1 MSERAGSVPAAFWE
15 LTKPRL
21 SFLSVLTALAGYF
34 CSAPEQPTDAKVL
47 ISLAIG
53 TALAAGGCGAINMW
67 WESDADAKMERTRN
81 RPIPAGILK
90 PGAVLL
96 FGMLLLTL
104 GVILVW
110 KETNPLAGA
119 LTAATAISY
128 LFFYTPLKTMTSW
141 CTLVGSL
148 PGAIPP
154 IIGTAAKLGHT
165 VNKLG
170 VIEGPHIDRMG
181 WLLFALLFFW
191 QIPHFMALAFLWRE
205 DYARGG
211 FKIVTVGDPSG
222 RSASVWAMAFI
233 LPMIVVAGEL
243 VRTFFEPACASSLK
257 GWASPF
263 LWISFIAGAWFFKLT
278 LEFALPQRRAAVAKP
293 LFLASILYLPVVL
306 LTLTLNRILVRS

>member
-1 MSERAGSVPAAFWE
+1 MSVRAGSIPAATWE

-34 CSAPEQPTDAKVL
+34 CSEPSQATHPKVL
-47 ISLAIG
+47 ISLAVG

-81 RPIPAGILK
+81 RPIPAGIIH
-90 PGAVLL
+90 PGAALL
-96 FGMLLLTL
+96 FGMSLLSL
-104 GVILVW
+104 GVALVW
-110 KETNPLAGA
+110 IGANPLAGA
-119 LTAATAISY
+119 LTAATAVSY

-154 IIGTAAKLGHT
+154 IIGTAAKLGQS
-165 VNKLG
+165 G
-170 VIEGPHIDRMG
+170 VPHIDLMG

-211 FKIVTVGDPSG
+211 FKIVTVSDPSG

-278 LEFALPQRRAAVAKP
+278 LEFALPQRRAEVAKP

-306 LTLTLNRILVRS
+306 LTLTLNRIF

>member
-1 MSERAGSVPAAFWE
+1 MSERAGSMPAAYWE

-21 SFLSVLTALAGYF
+21 SFLSVLSALAGYF
-34 CSAPEQPTDAKVL
+34 CSEPSQATNPKVL
-47 ISLAIG
+47 VSLAIG

-67 WESDADAKMERTRN
+67 WESNADAKMERTRN

-96 FGMLLLTL
+96 FGLVLLTL
-104 GVILVW
+104 GVLLVW
-110 KETNPLAGA
+110 NGANALAGA

-154 IIGTAAKLGHT
+154 IIGTAAKLGH
-165 VNKLG
+165 
-170 VIEGPHIDRMG
+170 IDTMG

-191 QIPHFMALAFLWRE
+191 QVPHFMSLAVMCRE
-205 DYARGG
+205 DYVRGG
-211 FKIVTVGDPSG
+211 FKVATVEDPSG
-222 RSASVWAMAFI
+222 NSAAIWALLFI
-233 LPMIVVAGEL
+233 IPMLFVAGAIA
-243 VRTFFEPACASSLK
+243 TIFFP
-257 GWASPF
+257 GWTSPYV
-263 LWISFIAGAWFFKLT
+263 WISFIAGAWFFKLC
-278 LEFALPQRRAAVAKP
+278 LDFGLPSRRAEVAKP

-306 LTLTLNRILVRS
+306 LTLTLNRIF

>member
-1 MSERAGSVPAAFWE
+1 MSERAGSVPAAYWE

-34 CSAPEQPTDAKVL
+34 CSAPAQTTDAKVL
-47 ISLAIG
+47 VSLAIG
-53 TALAAGGCGAINMW
+53 TALAAGGCGAVNMW
-67 WESDADAKMERTRN
+67 WDSEADAKMERTRN
-81 RPIPAGILK
+81 RPIPAGLIH
-90 PGAVLL
+90 PGAALL

-104 GVILVW
+104 GVVLVW
-110 KETNPLAGA
+110 VGANPLAGA

-128 LFFYTPLKTMTSW
+128 LFFYTPLKSVTSW

-154 IIGTAAKLGHT
+154 IIGTAAKLGH
-165 VNKLG
+165 
-170 VIEGPHIDRMG
+170 IDRMG
-181 WLLFALLFFW
+181 WLLFALLFCW
-191 QIPHFMALAFLWRE
+191 QIPHFMALAVLWRE

-211 FKIVTVGDPSG
+211 FKIATVGDPSG
-222 RSASVWAMAFI
+222 RSASIWAMAFI
-233 LPMIVVAGEL
+233 LPMIAVAGEI
-243 VRTFFEPACASSLK
+243 VQTFFAPDCTATLK

-263 LWISFIAGAWFFKLT
+263 LWISFVAGAWFFKLT

-306 LTLTLNRILVRS
+306 LTLTLNRVF

>member
-1 MSERAGSVPAAFWE
+1 MSERAGSVPAAYWE

-34 CSAPEQPTDAKVL
+34 CSEPTQATDAKALV
-47 ISLAIG
+47 SLALG

-81 RPIPAGILK
+81 RPIPAGLIR
-90 PGAVLL
+90 PGAALL
-96 FGMLLLTL
+96 FGMLLLSF
-104 GVILVW
+104 GVVLVW
-110 KETNPLAGA
+110 NGANPLAGA

-154 IIGTAAKLGHT
+154 IIGTAAKLGR
-165 VNKLG
+165 
-170 VIEGPHIDRMG
+170 IDTMG
-181 WLLFALLFFW
+181 WLLFGLLFFW
-191 QIPHFMALAFLWRE
+191 QVPHFMALAVMCRE

-211 FKIVTVGDPSG
+211 FKVATVDDPSG
-222 RSASVWAMAFI
+222 RSASVWAMLFI
-233 LPMIVVAGEL
+233 IPMLFIAGAVA
-243 VRTFFEPACASSLK
+243 TNFFPD
-257 GWASPF
+257 WTSPF
-263 LWISFIAGAWFFKLT
+263 VWVSFLAGAWFFKLT
-278 LEFALPQRRAAVAKP
+278 LEFAVPARRAAVAKP

-306 LTLTLNRILVRS
+306 LTLTLNRIFVRS

>member
-1 MSERAGSVPAAFWE
+1 MSERAGSVPAAYWE

-34 CSAPEQPTDAKVL
+34 CSEPTQATDAKALV
-47 ISLAIG
+47 SLALG

-81 RPIPAGILK
+81 RPIPAGLIR
-90 PGAVLL
+90 PGAALL
-96 FGMLLLTL
+96 FGLLLL
-104 GVILVW
+104 SFGVVLVW
-110 KETNPLAGA
+110 NGANPLAGA

-154 IIGTAAKLGHT
+154 IIGTAAKLGR
-165 VNKLG
+165 
-170 VIEGPHIDRMG
+170 IDTMG
-181 WLLFALLFFW
+181 WLLFGLLFFW
-191 QIPHFMALAFLWRE
+191 QVPHFMALAVMCRE

-211 FKIVTVGDPSG
+211 FKVATVDDPSG
-222 RSASVWAMAFI
+222 RSASAWAMLFI
-233 LPMIVVAGEL
+233 IPMLFIAGAIA
-243 VRTFFEPACASSLK
+243 TNFFPD
-257 GWASPF
+257 WTSPF
-263 LWISFIAGAWFFKLT
+263 VWVSFLAGAWFFKLT
-278 LEFALPQRRAAVAKP
+278 LEFAVPARRAAVAKP

-306 LTLTLNRILVRS
+306 LTLTLNRIFVRS